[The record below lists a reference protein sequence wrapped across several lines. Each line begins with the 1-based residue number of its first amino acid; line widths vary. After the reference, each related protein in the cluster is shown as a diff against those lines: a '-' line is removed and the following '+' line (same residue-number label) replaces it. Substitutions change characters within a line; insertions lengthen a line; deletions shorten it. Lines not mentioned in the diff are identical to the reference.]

1 MKTFFF
7 SKVDNENVG
16 SRNIIYIAVGSKTLG
31 YVYVHVAQYY
41 WVINM

>member
-1 MKTFFF
+1 MKMLGL
-7 SKVDNENVG
+7 E
-16 SRNIIYIAVGSKTLG
+16 IYIAVGSKTLG